1 MISKQSVASPKAGNP
16 IWMIFSVILLCG
28 FLVFSLRTGVSYVVQ
43 YRTNAAIYV
52 WQQSLAKKPSLN
64 EWQDM
69 LDSVED
75 MLVFDDKNPELLNV
89 RGLLYFYRAR
99 NMPESVQ
106 KSLQDYKHAMV
117 DYRAVI
123 ALRPAWPYG
132 YHNLLYSKMLANEV
146 DAEMHHSLLNL
157 IKLAPWEKA
166 TLLDTVKASVFAWAS
181 LDVQSRKVVK
191 SYLLSVSDKR
201 QGEVRLALSDRRYQ
215 AYFCK
220 QIVKGET
227 VALCQ

>member
-1 MISKQSVASPKAGNP
+1 MILT
-16 IWMIFSVILLCG
+16 VILLLI
-28 FLVFSLRTGVSYVVQ
+28 FLIFALRVGVSYVVQ
-43 YRTNAAIYV
+43 YRANTAVYL
-52 WQQSLAKKPSLN
+52 WQQSLDNRPTLN
-64 EWQDM
+64 EWQDTLGLVETM
-69 LDSVED
+69 LA
-75 MLVFDDKNPELLNV
+75 FDDKNPELLNV
-89 RGLLYFYRAR
+89 RGRLYFYRAR
-99 NMPESVQ
+99 NMAESVK

-123 ALRPAWPYG
+123 ALRPAWPHG
-132 YHNLLYSKMLANEV
+132 YLNLLYSKMLANEV
-146 DAEMHHSLLNL
+146 DAEMRHSLLSL

-166 TLLDTVKASVFAWAS
+166 TLIDTVKAAVFAWAS
-181 LDVQSRKVVK
+181 LDVKGKQVVK

-201 QGEVRLALSDRRYQ
+201 KGEVRLALSDSHYQ